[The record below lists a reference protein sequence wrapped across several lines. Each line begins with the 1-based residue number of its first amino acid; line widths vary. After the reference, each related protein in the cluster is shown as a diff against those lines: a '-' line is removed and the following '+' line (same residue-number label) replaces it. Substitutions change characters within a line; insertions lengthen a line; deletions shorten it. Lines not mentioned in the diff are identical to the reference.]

1 MRILPW
7 LFSVSFL
14 LAGPVVAA
22 DGDGANSG
30 FLGDSYSRL
39 EDARSPSGHKVRRWI
54 SPALGARSY
63 EALLLERTVLW
74 PQPSDSAQLSVATLN
89 EIAACLDET
98 LARELGAV
106 LTLSPVAG
114 ARTLRFRPAI
124 TAVAGK
130 DMGFKAYQLLP
141 IAFIATLGRT
151 TKKATLSVEY
161 QILDAES
168 GEVLAAGMREDA
180 GEDIG
185 SVGDRLTLDSVR
197 PAIERWARDA
207 RAFVEA
213 ARSGK

>member
-7 LFSVSFL
+7 LFSVSFMIAG
-14 LAGPVVAA
+14 LAVAA
-22 DGDGANSG
+22 EGDTVNSG

-39 EDARSPSGHKVRRWI
+39 EDARSPSGQKVRRWI
-54 SPALGARSY
+54 SPDLGSGGY
-63 EALLLERTVLW
+63 DALLLEKTVLW
-74 PQPSDSAQLSVATLN
+74 PEPRDSAQLSVATLN
-89 EIAACLDET
+89 EIAAYLDAA

-106 LTLSPVAG
+106 LTLTPVAG
-114 ARTLRFRPAI
+114 SRTLRFRPAI

-185 SVGDRLTLDSVR
+185 SVEDRLTLSSVR
-197 PAIERWARDA
+197 PAIELWARDA